1 MTDKLKEL
9 EKEAVAEDK
18 YTDNAAFELF
28 VKDMIRLDLES
39 IAKAYRNLSRMQ
51 KVKDVHTL
59 QYYEEE
65 FVVERRVVTSKARV
79 RFPTSP
85 QVLNKKHD
93 TWHAP

>member
-65 FVVERRVVTSKARV
+65 FEKM
-79 RFPTSP
+79 SP
-85 QVLNKKHD
+85 MNGCTNREYYRNKV
-93 TWHAP
+93 